1 MTMPKGRRQK
11 SYLNSK
17 TGTSTP
23 FVGKISQSRGTGSI
37 LGDLTWNA
45 MGSSWTELSTR
56 NTRQWGNRGST
67 TEQESGHLS
76 YLLALPLSL
85 YMILGKEL
93 RLSGTQFPH
102 FQNKEAC
109 AVTNFLFRPDVLHC
123 YFWRWLK
130 MIFPH
135 NTLEFTSSYFMAQVS
150 RESLRV
156 WLLRKRKTHTL
167 WFHSY
172 VEFKMWHK
180 VPIYRIDTDS

>member
-109 AVTNFLFRPDVLHC
+109 AVTSFLFRPDILHC

-135 NTLEFTSSYFMAQVS
+135 NSSGIHFFLLHGPGLQRVIKSMTSQKEKDTYLMVS
-150 RESLRV
+150 L
-156 WLLRKRKTHTL
+156 
-167 WFHSY
+167 
-172 VEFKMWHK
+172 
-180 VPIYRIDTDS
+180 ICGI